1 MFDNSEKI
9 ILSLIVIATAIG
21 LMGLSWFF
29 YRRIHTYDD
38 YNVAGRSTSLFPLI
52 CTLVGTAVGGSTLLG
67 FMSSGFT
74 SGVGQIWLPGAITVS
89 GIILLVFF
97 LSRIRAWGERYNMV
111 TIADFMVRR
120 YGTAARLP
128 TVISIL
134 CAYAAI
140 TGMQFVAIG
149 TVLQLVFGLDLF
161 VAIIITWLLLT
172 AKTWL
177 GGLVAVIWSDA
188 ILGALQTVGVFF
200 LMAVVFFQ
208 SGGVAGLMKSPYL
221 QEHPDFLS
229 IFNISAADL
238 FVYLMTIGGYQ
249 LVRQDLWQRFWAA
262 DSART
267 AHSGYVVAV
276 VFTMAIG
283 GAAVLTGA
291 MARLGLG
298 IDIENPDLIYYA
310 VLNETLP
317 FALVALMILVLLAT
331 VVSCADLF
339 FIAGASSI
347 SNDILKPVFK
357 ITDDHKLL
365 QMSRHAV
372 ILMSIISVA
381 LALYAPNLVAIWI
394 LGSAMLVCGLLVPAM
409 AALLFDDLDPKFAV
423 ASMWLGLGAA
433 SLWQLLGQPFGIH
446 PVFIGLPLACSML
459 PFMLRTAQRRKG
471 DEVQEV

>member
-1 MFDNSEKI
+1 MFDETEKL
-9 ILSLIVIATAIG
+9 ILSILVIASAAA
-21 LMGLSWFF
+21 LMGLSWYF
-29 YRRIHTYDD
+29 YRRIHTSDD

-67 FMSSGFT
+67 FMSSGYA
-74 SGVGQIWLPGAITVS
+74 SGIGQIWLPGAITVT
-89 GIILLVFF
+89 GIVLLLFF
-97 LSRIRAWGERYNMV
+97 LSRIRAWGERHNMV

-120 YGTAARLP
+120 YGRAARLP

-149 TVLQLVFGLDLF
+149 TVLQLVFGLGLST
-161 VAIIITWLLLT
+161 AIVVTWLVLT

-200 LMAVVFFQ
+200 LMIVVFVQ
-208 SGGVAGLMKSPYL
+208 AGGVAGLTSSAHL
-221 QEHPDFLS
+221 ADNPDFLS
-229 IFNISAADL
+229 IFGIGPAEL

-267 AHSGYVVAV
+267 AYSGYVVAV

-283 GAAVLTGA
+283 GAAVATGA
-291 MARLGLG
+291 MAQLGLP
-298 IDIENPDLIYYA
+298 IEVENPDLVFYA
-310 VLNETLP
+310 VLNGTLP
-317 FALVALMILVLLAT
+317 FALVTVMILVLLAT
-331 VVSCADLF
+331 VVSCADSF

-347 SNDILKPVFK
+347 SNDILKPVFAV
-357 ITDDHKLL
+357 TDDRALL

-372 ILMSIISVA
+372 ILMSLIA
-381 LALYAPNLVAIWI
+381 LGLALYAPNLVAIWI
-394 LGSAMLVCGLLVPAM
+394 LGSAMLVCGLLVPAL
-409 AALLFDDLDPKFAV
+409 AALLFDDLDPRFAV
-423 ASMWLGLGAA
+423 ASMWLGLGAT
-433 SLWQLLGQPFGIH
+433 SLWQFAGQPFGIH
-446 PVFIGLPLACSML
+446 PVFVGLPLACTML
-459 PFMLRTAQRRKG
+459 PFMLRTAHRRADG
-471 DEVQEV
+471 VAGEA